1 MSIES
6 YPLLSVIVPVY
17 GTEKFLRKCLDS
29 LLAETYPNME
39 IIVVDDA
46 SPDGSALIIQEYV
59 DQYPNVICVKNPEN
73 QGLFQARLR
82 GYEASKGD
90 YICSV
95 DSDDFVGIDYHRQM
109 MLKALETNADI
120 VASNLVLYDAKNK
133 NYHYRTYGNYAFE
146 DIDLTGKE
154 IIIDFFR
161 TECENSHRW
170 IGCTKVYKRTLWQ
183 RCYGDLMKL
192 NRHHI
197 MLEDFIYGT
206 VFMARAVRYVS
217 CKEDTYI
224 YVKHANS
231 STGLGG
237 SSEKLYKNLNDQ
249 IVAFEFIEKFLK
261 EEGLFENV
269 KDGFYL
275 FRQKHARV
283 WSRTADQY
291 ALPKEDLRKAKE
303 LIKQI
308 SDIDGFID
316 TNRDDGFFYRQHTP
330 WDKRFEELK
339 QMVAS
344 QGIRCISFDIFDTLI
359 LRPFFK
365 PTDLFC
371 LLNSQ
376 MDAMLD
382 SLSLHDFAELRVQAE
397 HQARLHIKKQ
407 YRFED
412 ITLQEIYDE
421 LALQNHFPDHIMQAL
436 MQKEKELEIRF
447 CTARQ
452 KIKEIYDLA
461 VFLGKEVICISDMYL
476 DRTTIEK
483 ILNKN
488 GYTHIGSLFISSE
501 ERLTKASGHLYEEVL
516 KRLNFQPEE
525 ILHIGDNWNSDIVA
539 ARSYKMLTFF
549 TPKPVGLFGNHI
561 PDIRKGK
568 RRAGFETAFQRIP
581 GGNMAKYPYEES
593 YLGIRCM
600 LGLVS
605 NKMFDHP
612 FWSYEPGTD
621 FNRSPYYLGYY
632 ALGMHTFGIVQW
644 LLKLCRKRGYR
655 KIHFVA
661 RDGYAAMKVYEI
673 VSKYYPDA
681 PEINYFYMSRKSLL
695 PLTVE
700 RPEKLYGLPKF
711 SPYKGKTGLDL
722 IEMLKPILNWDSAQP
737 DIYWRQGVLLE
748 KPIENEEE
756 YRKFVAA
763 LIDIS
768 YSQEKNDAYRAEMKS
783 YFSSIIG
790 ENEVM
795 FDVGYSGRAQAILS
809 SLLGYAVNAAY
820 IHYLDDQVYT
830 YRDRFGFQVDCYYNY
845 VPTIIGK
852 LREILQSDTIGS
864 CVGYER
870 TPKGIVPVLEESIHT
885 FHARFV
891 IERAHQGACDFARDF
906 METFSDYLPVLHYR
920 DFELNFA
927 HEYYLHHPTRGDMQ
941 MFSVVQFE
949 DDVLNGKGYTQRLT
963 DLWWK
968 DLKWYGLRGGS
979 RPNTNYVDIDSASW
993 WKRAIYNLL
1002 FDRKELK
1009 QQVKKHFA
1017 SHPLLCRFF
1026 KVGYKGARGAYR
1038 GIKNLRYK
1046 VKHPRK
1052 EQSSDVQVSAIL
1064 HTKKIDGTGKI
1075 LYSATSEYGILCC
1088 VIHKLTYHR
1097 DAAAILMI
1105 SEWRKGK
1112 ADTLKRSNIFSEI
1125 HVFNDLA
1132 MRHVSTSMNS
1142 ALKDASEGVYN
1153 KYAEEFLTAY
1163 EENFPFDMCSFEKI
1177 LVHNATMPLG
1187 SYLEYKGIF
1196 YEAFEDAS
1204 GLFSDPELLVQSIK
1218 STFPL
1223 VEQKLIEH
1231 YHLVNQGAHCNRWYI
1246 NYDAQ
1251 SKDFDHTKT
1260 IDFNPIDILKAL
1272 SEEDR
1277 NQVLRIFG
1285 VTPFVGKTEESATL
1299 ILTYPM
1305 SRRLNIS
1312 PDEQKLI
1319 YAVLIDLFVQE
1330 GEDIYLKPHPDDNLS
1345 YREFANVHMIAPG
1358 VLSELLW
1365 YETGCHFQTAISAV
1379 STALNNLSD
1388 IPDKIYFDEKIVEQR
1403 AELLRYFVI
1412 SHYIEAVYQPDTEVV
1427 GVGAFSALLQ
1437 YLLRNIPVCMQDI
1450 ADKLTVSPKIYVIGN
1465 GVTDEQIKNVENAL
1479 RGEDILISLK
1489 ELDHGTV
1496 LRIAKVKRD
1505 GSYFGDLQDETV
1517 YVRNSNT
1524 RFAFKQS
1531 MATLNIELAVEEI
1544 SI

>member
-46 SPDGSALIIQEYV
+46 SPDESALVIQEYI
-59 DQYPNVICVKNPEN
+59 DRYPNVICVKNPEN

-109 MLKALETNADI
+109 MLKALETDADI
-120 VASNLVLYDAKNK
+120 VVGKFVLYEAEHNTY
-133 NYHYRTYGNYAFE
+133 YHRTYGNYAIE
-146 DIDLTGKE
+146 NVDLLDKDI
-154 IIIDFFR
+154 ISDFYK
-161 TECENSHRW
+161 TDGETSHRW
-170 IGCTKVYKRTLWQ
+170 LVWNKIYKKALWD
-183 RCYGDLMKL
+183 RCYHDLMKL
-192 NRHHI
+192 DRHHI
-197 MLEDFIYGT
+197 MLEDLIYGT
-206 VFMARAVRYVS
+206 VFMCRANRYVS
-217 CKEDTYI
+217 CDEDTYF
-224 YVKHANS
+224 YVKHPAS
-231 STGLGG
+231 STGLAGT
-237 SSEKLYKNLNDQ
+237 SEKLFKNLSDQ
-249 IVAFEFIEKFLK
+249 LEAFAYITDFLQR
-261 EEGLFENV
+261 ENV
-269 KDGFYL
+269 FAQVQDGL
-275 FRQKHARV
+275 LRLRQKQARV
-283 WSRTADQY
+283 WSRIVPQY
-291 ALPKEDLRKAKE
+291 SISIVEQKKAETLLEEIGPEYKAAN
-303 LIKQI
+303 KV
-308 SDIDGFID
+308 
-316 TNRDDGFFYRQHTP
+316 DDPFFYRQHTP

-339 QMVAS
+339 QLILS
-344 QGIRCISFDIFDTLI
+344 PEIRCISFDIFDTLI

-365 PTDLFC
+365 PTDLFS
-371 LLNSQ
+371 LLNPRL
-376 MDAMLD
+376 DAL
-382 SLSLHDFAELRVQAE
+382 LGAAFLYDFAELRIQAE
-397 HQARLHIKKQ
+397 RQARLNIGKE
-407 YRFED
+407 YRYED
-412 ITLQEIYDE
+412 VTLQEIYDE
-421 LALQNHFPDHIMQAL
+421 LAQQNHFSPDVVQTL
-436 MQKEKELEIRF
+436 MREEQELEVRF

-452 KIKEIYDLA
+452 KLKEIYDLA
-461 VFLGKEVICISDMYL
+461 VFLRKEVICISDMYL
-476 DRTTIEK
+476 DRYTIEQ

-488 GYTHIGSLFISSE
+488 GYTNINKLFISCE

-516 KRLNFQPEE
+516 KRLNIQPEQL
-525 ILHIGDNWNSDIVA
+525 LHIGDNWNSDIAA
-539 ARSYKMLTFF
+539 ARARKLSAFF
-549 TPKPVGLFGNHI
+549 VPKASSLFGNHI

-568 RRAGFETAFQRIP
+568 RRAGFEAAFWRIP
-581 GGNMAKYPYEES
+581 GGNMAKYSYEES

-700 RPEKLYGLPKF
+700 RPEELYGLPKF

-1285 VTPFVGKTEESATL
+1285 VTPSMWKTEASAML
-1299 ILTYPM
+1299 VLTYPM
-1305 SRRLNIS
+1305 SRRLSIS
-1312 PDEQKLI
+1312 SDEQKLI

-1437 YLLRNIPVCMQDI
+1437 YLLRNLPVCMQDI